1 MVFGGKSLLAEYSP
15 FHMQQLCV
23 GNKLTCLAVLLQPVL
38 LPNRGKGAANA
49 LMLVLH
55 PPYMWARSFTAKIV
69 CWLKKHPLSFFLGEW
84 IKFVSCKLTPSH
96 MCRVNPSPPPAT
108 VSALGGE

>member
-1 MVFGGKSLLAEYSP
+1 MVITAPALGGDKGRGSSP
-15 FHMQQLCV
+15 PLHMQQLCV
-23 GNKLTCLAVLLQPVL
+23 GGKLTCLAVLLQPVL

-49 LMLVLH
+49 LMLYRENCLLAEEA
-55 PPYMWARSFTAKIV
+55 PPF
-69 CWLKKHPLSFFLGEW
+69 FFLGEW

-96 MCRVNPSPPPAT
+96 MCRVNPSPPLVT

>member
-1 MVFGGKSLLAEYSP
+1 
-15 FHMQQLCV
+15 MQQLCV
-23 GNKLTCLAVLLQPVL
+23 GGKLTCLAVLLQPVL

-69 CWLKKHPLSFFLGEW
+69 CWLKKHPLSFLGEW
-84 IKFVSCKLTPSH
+84 TKFVSYKLTLSH
-96 MCRVNPSPPPAT
+96 MCRVNPSPPLVT